1 MNHPADALKEIM
13 FYSVAHLCFG
23 GVVMK
28 AKLTYINIKIQ
39 TCG

>member
-23 GVVMK
+23 E
-28 AKLTYINIKIQ
+28 
-39 TCG
+39 CCHES